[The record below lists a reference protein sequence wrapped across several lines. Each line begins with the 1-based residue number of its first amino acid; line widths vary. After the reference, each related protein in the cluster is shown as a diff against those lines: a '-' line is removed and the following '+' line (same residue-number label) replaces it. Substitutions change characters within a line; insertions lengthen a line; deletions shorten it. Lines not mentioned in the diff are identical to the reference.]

1 MHKQEPESHFARCL
15 RGRVFF
21 HVFIFGCYG
30 KVCLGFLLMNFF
42 LCIFLWHVL
51 MTDISLTNVPT
62 RYICMIFCF
71 AIHMTCVVT
80 YLCLFF
86 FSWILVGS
94 TVAYFFSLPAPCLP
108 LSLDRVYLLRGNIVF
123 NTNFLFIWINIE
135 VCLQCVILC
144 LVYLHHIDKVTIL
157 ILCVLSIVAD
167 SLNDTWVKDR
177 HDFFNLLFIR
187 NYITTKIIFCKF
199 GGMLHYILPQF
210 WSQHI

>member
-1 MHKQEPESHFARCL
+1 
-15 RGRVFF
+15 
-21 HVFIFGCYG
+21 
-30 KVCLGFLLMNFF
+30 
-42 LCIFLWHVL
+42 
-51 MTDISLTNVPT
+51 
-62 RYICMIFCF
+62 
-71 AIHMTCVVT
+71 
-80 YLCLFF
+80 
-86 FSWILVGS
+86 
-94 TVAYFFSLPAPCLP
+94 VAYFFSLPAPCLP

-187 NYITTKIIFCKF
+187 NYITTKIFFFANLVECCIIFCHSFEANIYKSITVLLCLGQDYAF
-199 GGMLHYILPQF
+199 
-210 WSQHI
+210 